1 MSAATYRFLTAELQ
15 TDQRLLRVD
24 GLDCQVGARA
34 FDLLLALVER
44 RDRVVRK
51 SELLEIVWP
60 RVVVEENNLPVQVG
74 NLRKLLGPHAI
85 VTVPGRGYRFVAPL
99 IEPVA
104 DASAA
109 GSREPTGAAQQ
120 NALPPSP
127 APRPDLSTTTPPLF
141 GRTDELALLATML
154 EAHRLVTVV
163 GAGGIGKSR
172 LAQAVSAAQA
182 ARFRDGVFFI
192 ELAGLADSS
201 LLPHA
206 VAQPLGLSLPEREGG
221 MQTLAAALASR
232 QMLLVLDNCEHLL
245 APLAVLVERL
255 LEGAAALYVLATSQ
269 EPLRVHAEQQL
280 RLEPLAVPR
289 DASVSNARGYGALVL
304 FESRVR
310 AAAPYFELREADL
323 PLAIDICRQL
333 DGLPLA
339 IELAAARVPLLGLR
353 NVHSRLRERFLL
365 LTAGARTA
373 LRRHQTLRAAMDWS
387 NGLLDQPQRTVFRRL
402 GVFSGGFTM
411 ELAQAVCADD
421 ELNAWEVLE
430 QLAALIDKSLV
441 MVDVAEPVRY
451 RLLESTR
458 AFALEQLASA
468 GETAALVQ
476 RHAET
481 MLAFLRGADDGNMDS
496 TLRTDQYAAL
506 VLPELDNLRAAY
518 GWASGANG
526 DRALAIGLAAHA
538 GPLIDYSREFAE
550 WLIAQR
556 PRMAPGAVDESTE
569 ARYWRANA
577 ATNMLGLLTLRE
589 LLDAAQRAV
598 VAYRTLGR
606 PRRLFSAL
614 RLAAIWH
621 SHVGA
626 VDDAHTAI
634 EEAAALIEPD
644 WPAEFR
650 IVVLRF
656 RGHQNGESGKHERA
670 REQYAEAIRLAR
682 AADDWRIEVM
692 DRSNACDLRWQ
703 IGEHEEAAR
712 DLDELLNEM
721 RRRPASDFDAIEVM
735 SMRVAILGES
745 GRIEEAAN
753 AAREAVPVMRR
764 MPRFRFEGYAQL
776 LWRLGRPEA
785 AARVLGA
792 LAVRERDG
800 RQLRQNNEKRI
811 ARATLA
817 GLQTLLTPAR
827 LSAEFALGE
836 CLGDA
841 EVCTLL
847 AEALGVPC
855 GADGGSPPG

>member
-15 TDQRLLRVD
+15 TDQRLLCVD
-24 GLDCQVGARA
+24 GLDCQLGARA

-44 RDRVVRK
+44 RDRVVLK
-51 SELLEIVWP
+51 SELLELVWP

-99 IEPVA
+99 IEPVV

-109 GSREPTGAAQQ
+109 GNREPAGAAKQS
-120 NALPPSP
+120 ALAPST
-127 APRPDLSTTTPPLF
+127 APRPDLSTTTPTLF
-141 GRTDELALLATML
+141 GRADELALLATML

-182 ARFRDGVFFI
+182 ARFRDGVSFI

-201 LLPHA
+201 LLAHA
-206 VAQPLGLSLPEREGG
+206 VAQALGLNLPEREGG
-221 MQTLAAALASR
+221 VQTLAAALASR
-232 QMLLVLDNCEHLL
+232 QTLLVLDNCEHLL

-255 LEGAAALYVLATSQ
+255 LEGAPALRVLATSQ
-269 EPLRVHAEQQL
+269 EPLHVHAEQQL
-280 RLEPLAVPR
+280 RLEPLAVPG

-310 AAAPYFELREADL
+310 AAAPYFELREDDL

-387 NGLLDQPQRTVFRRL
+387 HGLLDEPQRTVFRRL
-402 GVFSGGFTM
+402 GVFSGGFSM

-421 ELNAWEVLE
+421 ERDAWEVLE

-441 MVDVAEPVRY
+441 MVDAAEPVRY

-476 RHAET
+476 RHAQT
-481 MLAFLRGADDGNMDS
+481 MLAFLRRADDGNMDS

-550 WLIAQR
+550 WLLAQR
-556 PRMAPGAVDESTE
+556 LSMASGAVDESTT

-577 ATNMLGLLTLRE
+577 ATNMLGIFTLRD

-621 SHVGA
+621 SHIGE
-626 VDDAHTAI
+626 VDDAHSAI

-656 RGHQNGESGKHERA
+656 RGHQNRKSGKHETA
-670 REQYAEAIRLAR
+670 REQYAEAVRLAR
-682 AADDWRIEVM
+682 AAGDWRLEVM
-692 DRSNACDLRWQ
+692 DRTNACDLRWQ

-712 DLDELLNEM
+712 ELSELLNEM
-721 RRRPASDFDAIEVM
+721 RRRPASDFDTVDAM
-735 SMRVAILGES
+735 AMRVAILGES
-745 GRIEEAAN
+745 GRIDEAAN
-753 AAREAVPVMRR
+753 AAREALPVMRR
-764 MPRFRFEGYAQL
+764 MPTFRFEGYAQL

-785 AARVLGA
+785 AARILGA
-792 LAVRERDG
+792 LAARERDG
-800 RQLRQNNEKRI
+800 WQLRQGNEKRI

-827 LSAEFALGE
+827 LSAELALGE
-836 CLGDA
+836 GLGEAD
-841 EVCTLL
+841 VCAFL
-847 AEALGVPC
+847 AEALGVSC